1 MEERVQILEKSQEL
15 FMRYGVKSISMDDI
29 CRELGIS
36 KKTLYRFVSDK
47 AELIRLVIE
56 RHTRENTCAVAQLG
70 AAAVNAIDE
79 MLHINRHVK
88 QQMGGLN
95 PALMF
100 DLQKYYRQTWEVLRS
115 HQMDFVSQTM
125 RANIERGRWEGL
137 YRTDF
142 DADVIVRLYLA
153 KVRIFIEDP
162 SFLLIK
168 DQGFPEVFGAIVDYH
183 LRAIASPR
191 GLEYYLRYLSDQWE
205 RGDARTMD
213 G

>member
-1 MEERVQILEKSQEL
+1 
-15 FMRYGVKSISMDDI
+15 MRYGVKSISMDDI

-36 KKTLYRFVSDK
+36 KKTLYRLVPDK

-56 RHTRENTCAVAQLG
+56 RHTQENTAAVSQL
-70 AAAVNAIDE
+70 ATKAVNAIDE
-79 MLHINRHVK
+79 MLHINQYVK
-88 QQMGGLN
+88 QQMKGLN

-100 DLQKYYRQTWEVLRS
+100 DLQKYYRPTWELLRG
-115 HQMDFVSQTM
+115 HQLDFVTRTM
-125 RANIERGRWEGL
+125 RANIDRGRWEGL
-137 YRTDF
+137 YRSDF

-153 KVRIFIEDP
+153 KVLIFLENP

-191 GLEYYLRYLSDQWE
+191 GLEYYLRYLADQWE
-205 RGDARTMD
+205 RGEGKALD